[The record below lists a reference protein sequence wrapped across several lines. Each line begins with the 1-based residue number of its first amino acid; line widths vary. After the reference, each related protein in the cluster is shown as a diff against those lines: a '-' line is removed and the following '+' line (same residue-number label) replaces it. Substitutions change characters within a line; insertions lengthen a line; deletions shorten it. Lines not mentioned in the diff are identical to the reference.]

1 MAQAPL
7 LTTERLKL
15 RAPAHHDRYFIAALI
30 SDEKARRFLGGVS
43 SLEQREA
50 AVSHY
55 LTPEVGEI
63 VWMVETVVA
72 SQQIGLISISRHQD
86 GEGTEL
92 SYQFHPDSSGRG
104 YAIEAATAVRDYV
117 INDLGSRNLVAETQ
131 EANQASRR
139 LLERLGMRELR
150 RLERFG
156 AEQVI
161 YIL

>member
-1 MAQAPL
+1 MSQAPL

-15 RAPAHHDRYFIAALI
+15 RTLVHDDKHFIVALI
-30 SDEKARRFLGGVS
+30 SDEKVRRFLGGVS
-43 SLEQREA
+43 PFEQRKA
-50 AVSHY
+50 AASHY
-55 LTPEVGEI
+55 FAHDVEKT

-72 SQQIGLISISRHQD
+72 SQQVGLISISRHQD

-92 SYQFHPDSSGRG
+92 SYQFHPDTWGSG
-104 YAIEAATAVRDYV
+104 YAIEATTAVRNYV
-117 INDLGSRNLVAETQ
+117 INYLGRRELVAETQ
-131 EANQASRR
+131 EANHASRR
-139 LLERLGMRELR
+139 LLEKLGMRELR

>member
-1 MAQAPL
+1 MSQAPA

-15 RAPAHHDRYFIAALI
+15 RPPVDPDRPFIMALI
-30 SDEKARRFLGGVS
+30 SNEEVRRFLGGAS
-43 SLEQREA
+43 SLEQRKA

-55 LTPEVGEI
+55 LAPDVGEI
-63 VWMVETVVA
+63 AWIVETVDA

-86 GEGTEL
+86 GEGAEL
-92 SYQFHPDSSGRG
+92 SYQFHPDIWGLG
-104 YAIEAATAVRDYV
+104 YAIEATVAVREYA
-117 INDLGSRNLVAETQ
+117 INHLGRQNLVAETR
-131 EANQASRR
+131 EANHASRR

-156 AEQVI
+156 AEQII

>member
-1 MAQAPL
+1 MSNAPF

-15 RAPAHHDRYFIAALI
+15 RAPADHDRRFIVALI
-30 SDEKARRFLGGVS
+30 SDEKVRRFLGGVS
-43 SLEQREA
+43 SFEQREA

-55 LTPEVGEI
+55 LTADVGEV

-86 GEGTEL
+86 GDGTEL

-104 YAIEAATAVRDYV
+104 YAIEAATAVKDYV
-117 INDLGSRNLVAETQ
+117 INDLGRRDLVAETQ
-131 EANQASRR
+131 EANHASRR
-139 LLERLGMRELR
+139 LLEKLGMRELR
-150 RLERFG
+150 SLERFG
-156 AEQVI
+156 AKQII